1 VTQQQYVVTSPQF
14 CPVST
19 TPVQNLNMWCPSAP
33 TTAQALS
40 AQAAAPT
47 IYQVDPRFRSP
58 YFMVG
63 SASLERHLGRY
74 GTMSVTYLHN
84 RGVHTQLTENTNA
97 PLPGSYDPN
106 NPASGVRP
114 AGNNQNVYEYVS
126 RGVYNSSR
134 FSTNVLV
141 QRSRFEVHGSYVLR
155 YDKSDAESSSLFPS
169 NPYDL
174 GADYARA
181 SGDVRHTGT
190 VAAIVSLP
198 YGMRSWGYLQAM
210 SGAPF
215 NILVGQDLNGDTQYN
230 DRPAFA
236 TDLTRPSVVKTN
248 WGRFDANP
256 IAGQTIIPRDY
267 GEGPG
272 AVVMNLAVG
281 KRFGLGPQLD
291 VAGAGR
297 GNQPAQHKYILE
309 FWVQMENLLNHPNL
323 APPVAVLS
331 SPLFGH
337 STGLTG
343 GSSLSPDRTFDLQ
356 LSMHF

>member
-1 VTQQQYVVTSPQF
+1 
-14 CPVST
+14 
-19 TPVQNLNMWCPSAP
+19 
-33 TTAQALS
+33 
-40 AQAAAPT
+40 
-47 IYQVDPRFRSP
+47 
-58 YFMVG
+58 
-63 SASLERHLGRY
+63 
-74 GTMSVTYLHN
+74 
-84 RGVHTQLTENTNA
+84 
-97 PLPGSYDPN
+97 
-106 NPASGVRP
+106 
-114 AGNNQNVYEYVS
+114 
-126 RGVYNSSR
+126 
-134 FSTNVLV
+134 
-141 QRSRFEVHGSYVLR
+141 
-155 YDKSDAESSSLFPS
+155 
-169 NPYDL
+169 
-174 GADYARA
+174 
-181 SGDVRHTGT
+181 
-190 VAAIVSLP
+190 
-198 YGMRSWGYLQAM
+198 MRSWGYLQAM

-248 WGRFDANP
+248 WGTLDASP
-256 IAGQTIIPRDY
+256 IAGQTLIPRDY